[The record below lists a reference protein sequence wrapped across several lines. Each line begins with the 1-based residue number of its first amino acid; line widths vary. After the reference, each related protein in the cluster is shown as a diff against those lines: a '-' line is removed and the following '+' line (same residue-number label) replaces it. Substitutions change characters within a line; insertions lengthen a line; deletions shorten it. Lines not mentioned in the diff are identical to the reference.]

1 MYFPFL
7 NALGTGSHEH
17 QIHFVL
23 DLNIYGGFMKLI
35 FMFNIMLIAVSVVM
49 YAASGEGNF
58 EHTLSKIFFYSKHL
72 LGWFWVCFLCNYLGV
87 TLHLSSALP

>member
-23 DLNIYGGFMKLI
+23 DLNIYGSFMKLI
-35 FMFNIMLIAVSVVM
+35 FMFTIMLVSVSLVM
-49 YAASGEGNF
+49 CAAGGEGLKYFSIQNICSDSF
-58 EHTLSKIFFYSKHL
+58 GGF
-72 LGWFWVCFLCNYLGV
+72 FLCNWE
-87 TLHLSSALP
+87 